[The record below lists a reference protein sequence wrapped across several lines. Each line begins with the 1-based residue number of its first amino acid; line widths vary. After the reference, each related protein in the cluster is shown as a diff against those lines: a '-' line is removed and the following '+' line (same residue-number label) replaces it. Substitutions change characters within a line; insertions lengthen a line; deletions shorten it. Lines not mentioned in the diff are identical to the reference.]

1 MSDSQQQEIKSRQT
15 KGDAGLIERHAFHEE
30 SMLAQRLTIFLLINS
45 LLFLGF
51 ATLQT
56 GGSSNHRLLMTAV
69 ASVGIVFCF
78 LLLLNMWRVKKTLRF
93 LYTGKVNEQDNQA
106 EKSEYIEG
114 DGENFRKLWKERYQY
129 VHKTWLGR
137 FSVIA
142 TADNIFYWFFF
153 MFLAIWIVSLIQ
165 LY

>member
-1 MSDSQQQEIKSRQT
+1 MSAFQQQEIKSGQT

-69 ASVGIVFCF
+69 ATVGIVSC
-78 LLLLNMWRVKKTLRF
+78 LLLSLNMWRAKKTLRF
-93 LYTGKVNEQDNQA
+93 FYTGQANEQENQT
-106 EKSEYIEG
+106 EKSEHIVR
-114 DGENFRKLWKERYQY
+114 DDQDFRNLWKERRQY
-129 VHKTWLGR
+129 LHKTWFGYL
-137 FSVIA
+137 SAIA
-142 TADNIFYWFFF
+142 TADNVFYWFSF
-153 MFLAIWIVSLIQ
+153 MFLGIWTISLIQ
-165 LY
+165 LW